1 MSKRGDGR
9 KEWSLGWRRI
19 SPFKDCFELRAESRV
34 LATLAVGG
42 LAITSAE
49 VDAGGRRLVFRAEGV
64 GSQRIRILDAAEGG
78 VVVATFD
85 RHWSGRAGTLRFLRG
100 GQLGW
105 RRVGYWRPMYVFSDR
120 FGNPLVR
127 YRPDGSVVD
136 CVVGDEFALPIGSW
150 SDLLLLLALG
160 WFLLII
166 SGQGVPPELEVGL

>member
-1 MSKRGDGR
+1 MSDTADRR
-9 KEWSLGWRRI
+9 KGWFLGWRRA
-19 SPFKDCFELRAESRV
+19 SPFKDCFELRAGSRV
-34 LATLAVGG
+34 LATLAIGG

-49 VDAGGRRLVFRAEGV
+49 VEADGRRLEFRAEGV

-78 VVVATFD
+78 MVIATFD
-85 RHWSGRAGTLRFLRG
+85 RHWSGRAGTLRFLKG
-100 GQLGW
+100 GQLEW

-136 CVVGDEFALPIGSW
+136 CVLGDELALPIGSW

-160 WFLLII
+160 WFLLIV
-166 SGQGVPPELEVGL
+166 GGHGTPPKLVVGM